1 MNVLA
6 GYSVFIQIARDVLLA
21 VGIVLAVL
29 CTMDWAVRT
38 RRISP
43 FSRVARFFRG
53 SFDPLIAP
61 VERVVVRGGG
71 VPSQAAWWALVAY
84 VVFAILF
91 ITLLGFLSGILF
103 QIVVVI
109 DRPAEAPR
117 LLLMWAFDI
126 LEIALIVRVLSS
138 WLPLSPHSKW
148 LRWSYVLTEWMLAPL
163 RRIIPMVAMFD
174 ITPIVAWILLS
185 LLERIVLS

>member
-1 MNVLA
+1 MSVLA
-6 GYSVFIQIARDVLLA
+6 GYQAFIAIVRDVLLGI
-21 VGIVLAVL
+21 GIVLAVL
-29 CTMDWAVRT
+29 CALDWAVRT

-61 VERVVVRGGG
+61 VERVIVRAGG

-84 VVFAILF
+84 VVFAILL
-91 ITLLGFLSGILF
+91 ITFLGFLSGILF
-103 QIVVVI
+103 QILVAI

-126 LEIALIVRVLSS
+126 LELALLVRVLAS
-138 WLPLSPHSKW
+138 WFPISPYSKW
-148 LRWSYVLTEWMLAPL
+148 IRWSFVLTEWMLAPL
-163 RRIIPMVAMFD
+163 RRVIPMVGMFD
-174 ITPIVAWILLS
+174 ITPIVAWIVLS
-185 LLERIVLS
+185 LLQRIVLS